1 MNTSFYS
8 DGLVPQTQVVSGFGN
23 DAVEKL
29 IFERQVEQGF
39 SIIFC
44 KLFAQIDD
52 FSNWI
57 IKKTKK
63 KKKKKYLLF
72 KLPFNQFTD

>member
-23 DAVEKL
+23 AVEKL
-29 IFERQVEQGF
+29 IFKRQIEQGF

-72 KLPFNQFTD
+72 QIAF

>member
-23 DAVEKL
+23 AVEKL
-29 IFERQVEQGF
+29 IFEREFEQGF

-44 KLFAQIDD
+44 KLFAEIDD

-63 KKKKKYLLF
+63 KKKYLLF
-72 KLPFNQFTD
+72 QIAF

>member
-1 MNTSFYS
+1 MNMSFYS
-8 DGLVPQTQVVSGFGN
+8 DGWVPQTQVVSGFGN
-23 DAVEKL
+23 AVEKL
-29 IFERQVEQGF
+29 IFKRQFEQGF

-44 KLFAQIDD
+44 KLFAEIDD

-63 KKKKKYLLF
+63 RERNTLFF

>member
-23 DAVEKL
+23 AVEKL
-29 IFERQVEQGF
+29 IFKRQVEQGF

-44 KLFAQIDD
+44 KLFAEIDD
-52 FSNWI
+52 FSN
-57 IKKTKK
+57 
-63 KKKKKYLLF
+63 
-72 KLPFNQFTD
+72 